1 MSTLNPKIYNYK
13 GTRTIGHLYLGHMTW
28 YILQCIIRLNL
39 LFFNN
44 NYYIMIVFLVV
55 CWREVVCLS
64 CQSANSL
71 ASFPTPFY
79 PRLHPFCST
88 LDQVTVMWQITFDK
102 LLAARL
108 FMWLKLPWSC
118 KECYERRDL
127 GMVPHDYSDN
137 IRKWHFMCMTSLCE
151 FIKTGLLINLCYF
164 HLCILAFYALW
175 CMVREKL
182 FLWLVP

>member
-1 MSTLNPKIYNYK
+1 MVYTTIYYQTTGNC
-13 GTRTIGHLYLGHMTW
+13 HDHVLYLTF
-28 YILQCIIRLNL
+28 YSV
-39 LFFNN
+39 
-44 NYYIMIVFLVV
+44 IMIVFLVV

-88 LDQVTVMWQITFDK
+88 LDQVTVMWRITSDK

-108 FMWLKLPWSC
+108 FMWLKLQWSC

-137 IRKWHFMCMTSLCE
+137 IRKWHFYVHDKFMRIRQNRPLDKFMHSS
-151 FIKTGLLINLCYF
+151 I
-164 HLCILAFYALW
+164 LCIVMYGT
-175 CMVREKL
+175 RKIII
-182 FLWLVP
+182 LVISPIEGKWSSWT